1 MRPPRDL
8 TATLSPATLFFL
20 ELRDGHL
27 AVGTLD
33 RDADL
38 LSRPDRVEDEPI
50 ADLEILACAAGRLTD
65 GAGPVAFQRDRAG
78 CLVDFH
84 DFAAERRLLGV
95 DARGGNS
102 GRESYREYCRNA
114 RHRNLH
120 KRIAD

>member
-8 TATLSPATLFFL
+8 TATLSPATLFLL

-38 LSRPDRVEDEPI
+38 ISRLHRIEDESI

-65 GAGPVAFQRDRAG
+65 GAGPVAFQRDGAG
-78 CLVDFH
+78 RLVDFH
-84 DFAAERRLLGV
+84 DFAAECRLLGM
-95 DARGGNS
+95 DTRGGNP
-102 GRESYREYCRNA
+102 GRESYCEYCGNA

-120 KRIAD
+120 KTIAD